1 MMYEV
6 EIISK
11 TTHKVF
17 TVVTDEFKSE
27 CLIGR
32 EMKKTEKNLL
42 AIGIP
47 NGKERYIWFDKN
59 CYSVIVRDRKGV
71 IICGF

>member
-32 EMKKTEKNLL
+32 EIGQTEKNLL

-47 NGKERYIWFDKN
+47 NGKRYIWFDKN